1 MEKFSVIKLWLLANV
16 HVIPQSFVML
26 FSLIHVGAVVS
37 YYETK
42 GKLYLQS
49 LPENQEKTDKQKQE
63 NKLRSRR
70 KRVDLKFT
78 VLITGDLFL
87 FTNCPSFLLIT
98 ISHKLNQN
106 L

>member
-63 NKLRSRR
+63 AAFKEEEGRFEIHCFNYR
-70 KRVDLKFT
+70 
-78 VLITGDLFL
+78 
-87 FTNCPSFLLIT
+87 
-98 ISHKLNQN
+98 
-106 L
+106 